1 MLIEYRDDW
10 STIIMNGVTELSEL
24 RVLQMNRVAS

>member
-24 RVLQMNRVAS
+24 CVLQMNRVAS